1 MCDGVTMGH
10 PCCCVQDCTIPLLNQ
25 QDWFCPMHE
34 SLKSQCCIYGCSA
47 LAESHHI
54 TCEIPSHRAFEK
66 SRKANPAFFTLRRR
80 LDRAGLADIP
90 IAGTSSDQSGA
101 ADSLPRPNLNN
112 PDNRSQTPKG
122 CTSRCWTHSE
132 QLFVRPCDVIVSRAT
147 NFGSEGVS
155 GVKVSFLLSLRVS
168 L

>member
-1 MCDGVTMGH
+1 M
-10 PCCCVQDCTIPLLNQ
+10 
-25 QDWFCPMHE
+25 
-34 SLKSQCCIYGCSA
+34 
-47 LAESHHI
+47 
-54 TCEIPSHRAFEK
+54 PSHRAFEK

-101 ADSLPRPNLNN
+101 ADSLPRSNLNN
-112 PDNRSQTPKG
+112 PDNRSQIPKG
-122 CTSRCWTHSE
+122 RTSRRWTHSE